1 MFKDFVKK
9 QEAADRGV
17 FIQSLDLYM
26 DCLNKSDYKKVL
38 ADLVEEI
45 KALKRELEEA
55 TKIELDSIKKFQD
68 FMSSPNI
75 HFK

>member
-1 MFKDFVKK
+1 
-9 QEAADRGV
+9 
-17 FIQSLDLYM
+17 M

-38 ADLVEEI
+38 ADLDEEI